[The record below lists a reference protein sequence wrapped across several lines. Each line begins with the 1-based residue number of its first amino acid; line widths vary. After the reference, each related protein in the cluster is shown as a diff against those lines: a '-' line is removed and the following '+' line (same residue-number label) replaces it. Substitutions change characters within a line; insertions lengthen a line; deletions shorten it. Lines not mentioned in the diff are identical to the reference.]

1 MKIKNN
7 VSYEN
12 NESKKI
18 SDLIVLNSL
27 KNISYGRIE
36 FINYDGDVTLLG
48 SNDASKTATLKL
60 NKPGVTFEI
69 INKGSVGLADTH
81 THERRHRDRQPN
93 GLN

>member
-1 MKIKNN
+1 MKIMNL
-7 VSYEN
+7 
-12 NESKKI
+12 KKI

-36 FINYDGDVTLLG
+36 FINYDGNVTLLG

-69 INKGSVGLADTH
+69 IIWGNELVVETFPKRYEYIDKSK
-81 THERRHRDRQPN
+81 EKFKKFK
-93 GLN
+93 